1 MAVYDLA
8 KTKLILDSGANA
20 NVETKAKLTPLAI
33 AALLIDK
40 GAKLSAALFGDL
52 DLMRLLLFK
61 GAKVSDS
68 PNLARNAA
76 AGHCLQSLRIALD
89 GGASPNGP
97 ANGRSALQDAA
108 AFGQLEMVRL
118 LLEKGADI
126 QAADKRGYTALM
138 RAALSFALRFGDT
151 SIVRMLRNAGAPD
164 AKTASAS
171 RLHSPRTPSAT
182 LSSERY
188 PCCSESVNPSI
199 SSRAAHPATTT
210 HYLRWLFPWRVGV
223 ALRLTTL
230 PQPKSTKALRKL
242 AESKA

>member
-20 NVETKAKLTPLAI
+20 NAETKAKLTPLAI

-40 GAKLSAALFGDL
+40 GAHLSAALFGDL
-52 DLMRLLLFK
+52 DLMRLLLSK

-76 AGHCLQSLRIALD
+76 AGYCLECLWIALD

-108 AFGQLEMVRL
+108 AFDQLEMVRL
-118 LLEKGADI
+118 LVEKGADI

-164 AKTASAS
+164 AKTAIRVPPALTENAIRNAVERTLPLLQRIGEPVYKLKGCTSCHHNSLPAMVVSMARTRGLKVDDASATKEYESATEAS
-171 RLHSPRTPSAT
+171 R
-182 LSSERY
+182 
-188 PCCSESVNPSI
+188 
-199 SSRAAHPATTT
+199 
-210 HYLRWLFPWRVGV
+210 
-223 ALRLTTL
+223 
-230 PQPKSTKALRKL
+230 K
-242 AESKA
+242 